1 MCFLKKNL
9 KKEKEKNQCLTK
21 FTSVL
26 YVAKITGKFLVLIL
40 LDFSLAFGKL
50 LVFLPKTLL

>member
-9 KKEKEKNQCLTK
+9 KKEKNQCLTK